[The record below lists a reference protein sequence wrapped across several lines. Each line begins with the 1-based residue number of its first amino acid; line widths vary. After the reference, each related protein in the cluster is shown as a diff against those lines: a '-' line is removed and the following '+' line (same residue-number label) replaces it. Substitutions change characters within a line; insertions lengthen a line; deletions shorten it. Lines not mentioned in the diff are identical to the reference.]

1 MQMDDKIQP
10 DWARA
15 IDRFHEYVRNECEYE
30 IVDLGDAEQH
40 IPATRRPFMPN
51 DKIRNYFTEQ
61 DHHELRSIIS
71 ALPLDATPIHPHE
84 IVPKYS
90 SVFCTLLSI
99 GKGAY
104 IEHFRH
110 YDNLSDLALPFDPDS
125 PPANLPEAARRPE
138 FLRCFCEAQWKFC
151 VASFDYP
158 VADKH
163 YERERILPIIEKTRL
178 AGGGTANLW
187 LIKIHSSYNNLSR
200 EKTMSVCYCRCLP
213 LILSALM

>member
-1 MQMDDKIQP
+1 MQP
-10 DWARA
+10 DWTPA

-30 IVDLGDAEQH
+30 VVDPGDAEQH
-40 IPATRRPFMPN
+40 RPATTRPFMPN
-51 DKIRNYFTEQ
+51 DRIRNYFTKQ
-61 DHHELRSIIS
+61 NYHELRCIIS
-71 ALPLDATPIHPHE
+71 ALLLDVTSIHPHE
-84 IVPKYS
+84 IVSKYS

-151 VASFDYP
+151 AASFDYP

-200 EKTMSVCYCRCLP
+200 EKTMRVCSCRCLP
-213 LILSALM
+213 LIVLALM

>member
-1 MQMDDKIQP
+1 MTESATTSPSRTAMNSDASSQP
-10 DWARA
+10 
-15 IDRFHEYVRNECEYE
+15 CP
-30 IVDLGDAEQH
+30 LM
-40 IPATRRPFMPN
+40 RRP
-51 DKIRNYFTEQ
+51 
-61 DHHELRSIIS
+61 SI
-71 ALPLDATPIHPHE
+71 LMR
-84 IVPKYS
+84 
-90 SVFCTLLSI
+90 LS
-99 GKGAY
+99 

-151 VASFDYP
+151 AASLDYP

-187 LIKIHSSYNNLSR
+187 L
-200 EKTMSVCYCRCLP
+200 
-213 LILSALM
+213 